1 MISSASASTEACSAS
16 LRLSLVSV
24 AKRSSG
30 RDGCET
36 HAAFIA
42 LSLCCDEESPR
53 GEGLPTRVSL
63 AHDLRNAPPGTGQKT
78 WSGSLEGC
86 RRGAGGVPLISRIGD
101 GVKSCERIT
110 ACARSHCAKPRAA
123 NGFRKARRRKPS
135 IGVLVSEVESRGRVL
150 RSGPGVLG

>member
-78 WSGSLEGC
+78 WSGCLEGC
-86 RRGAGGVPLISRIGD
+86 RRGAID
-101 GVKSCERIT
+101 
-110 ACARSHCAKPRAA
+110 KPQW
-123 NGFRKARRRKPS
+123 RRREIVRKDH
-135 IGVLVSEVESRGRVL
+135 RVRAQPL
-150 RSGPGVLG
+150 R